1 MRLLHV
7 VHSCNPLAGGVAEA
21 VNRLAEA
28 STEVGHK
35 AEIATCDQPSSS
47 FLEELD
53 VAARGLDIPHVSH
66 IYNYDIPAESKEY
79 IIKRCIKAYL

>member
-21 VNRLAEA
+21 VNRLAEVA
-28 STEVGHK
+28 AKVHYE

-47 FLEELD
+47 SLEELD
-53 VAARGLDIPHVSH
+53 VAARGFR
-66 IYNYDIPAESKEY
+66 PASDSSY
-79 IIKRCIKAYL
+79 HSCPALGA